1 LALSSASGRKRQP
14 SLFSTAI
21 SSTTETSVLAAT
33 MAKMVS
39 ELAAFENHVG
49 MQAGPSSG
57 RQVCF
62 RESSGLP

>member
-1 LALSSASGRKRQP
+1 
-14 SLFSTAI
+14 
-21 SSTTETSVLAAT
+21 

-49 MQAGPSSG
+49 MQAAPSTG

-62 RESSGLP
+62 RESSGLPRAWRLAS